1 MILSKFYIEKINM
14 SETEW
19 AIVWILWWIGISEIL
34 NYFHMSWEWLIIMTT
49 MLVLDLIFWLLSAKS
64 RWQQIESKRLQEWLM
79 KKMTR
84 RLLPFIVVLW
94 LKRTWFA
101 WIDWL
106 VKVVMWMIIFSELY
120 SIIWHIYS
128 INYKEELPEIDA
140 FKMLLNSITKMLKK
154 LINQKNDEIEPKD
167 EKEDKKDFTS

>member
-1 MILSKFYIEKINM
+1 M

-34 NYFHMSWEWLIIMTT
+34 NYFSMSSEWLIIMTT
-49 MLVLDLIFWLLSAKS
+49 MLVLDLIFWLLSAKA
-64 RWQQIESKRLQEWLM
+64 RWQQIESKKLQEWLI

-84 RLLPFIVVLW
+84 RILPFIVVLW
-94 LKRTWFA
+94 LKRTWFE

-167 EKEDKKDFTS
+167 EDEKKSDFTSHKL

>member
-1 MILSKFYIEKINM
+1 M

-34 NYFHMSWEWLIIMTT
+34 NYFSMSSEWLIIMTT

-94 LKRTWFA
+94 LKRTWFS

>member
-1 MILSKFYIEKINM
+1 M

-34 NYFHMSWEWLIIMTT
+34 NYFSMSSEWLIIMTT

-167 EKEDKKDFTS
+167 EENEKHFTSHKL

>member
-1 MILSKFYIEKINM
+1 MT
-14 SETEW
+14 ETEW
-19 AIVWILWWIGISEIL
+19 ALVWILWWISVAEIL
-34 NYFHMSWEWLIIMTT
+34 NYFSMSWEWLIIMTT
-49 MLVLDLIFWLLSAKS
+49 MLVLDLIFWLLSAKA
-64 RWQQIESKRLQEWLM
+64 RWQQIESKKLQEWLI

-84 RLLPFIVVLW
+84 RILPFIVVLW
-94 LKRTWFA
+94 LKRTWFD

-167 EKEDKKDFTS
+167 EEEKKSDFTSHKL

>member
-1 MILSKFYIEKINM
+1 MT
-14 SETEW
+14 ETEW
-19 AIVWILWWIGISEIL
+19 AIVWIFWWIWVAEIL

-64 RWQQIESKRLQEWLM
+64 RWQQIESKKLQEWLM

-84 RLLPFIVVLW
+84 RILPFIVVLW

-140 FKMLLNSITKMLKK
+140 FKMLLNSITKMLKN
-154 LINQKNDEIEPKD
+154 LINKKNDEIEPKD
-167 EKEDKKDFTS
+167 EEEKKSDFTSHKL